1 MFKGTFPTMVRVLQ
15 QLRHDPRTIVLLWF
29 MPTLLLILLR
39 FVFDKQ
45 ELIFDAV
52 GPSLIAIFPLTTM
65 FLVTS
70 IATQRERADG
80 TLERLMTL
88 PLGKAGY
95 LLGYALAFSLMAT
108 VQATIVTAVSFTWLG
123 LSILG
128 PAPLLFAMALLV
140 AILGVALGL
149 VASALAK
156 TEFQA
161 VQFMPLF
168 ILPQFLLCG
177 MLVPRADMASWLK
190 AISDFL
196 PLSYVIEGLNELR
209 THSDITTLF
218 VLDMV
223 FVGIFVVSGLVV
235 GALTLRRQTS

>member
-1 MFKGTFPTMVRVLQ
+1 MLKGTFATMVRVLQ
-15 QLRHDPRTIVLLWF
+15 QLRHDPRTLVLLWF
-29 MPTLLLILLR
+29 VPTLLLILLR
-39 FVFDKQ
+39 YVFDKQ
-45 ELIFDAV
+45 ERVFDTI

-70 IATQRERADG
+70 IATQRERVDG

-108 VQATIVTAVSFTWLG
+108 IQATIVTAVSFTWLG

-140 AILGVALGL
+140 SILGVALGL
-149 VASALAK
+149 VASSLAK

-161 VQFMPLF
+161 VQFLPLF

-177 MLVPRADMASWLK
+177 LLVQRDLMASWLK
-190 AISDFL
+190 TISDFL

-209 THSDITTLF
+209 THADITTLF
-218 VLDMV
+218 LLDLV
-223 FVGIFVVSGLVV
+223 FVAIFVVGGLLI
-235 GALTLRRQTS
+235 GALTLRRRVD

>member
-1 MFKGTFPTMVRVLQ
+1 MFNGTLPTMLRVLQ
-15 QLRHDPRTIVLLWF
+15 QLKHDHRTIALLWF
-29 MPTLLLILLR
+29 MPTILLILLR
-39 FVFDKQ
+39 YVFDEQ
-45 ELIFDAV
+45 EVVFNAV

-80 TLERLMTL
+80 TLERLMTT
-88 PLGKAGY
+88 PLSKPGY
-95 LLGYALAFSLMAT
+95 LLGYALAFSLMAI

-140 AILGVALGL
+140 AVLGVALGL
-149 VASALAK
+149 VASSLAK

-161 VQFMPLF
+161 VQFMPAF
-168 ILPQFLLCG
+168 ILPQVLLCG
-177 MLVPRADMASWLK
+177 LLVPRESMASWLK

-209 THSDITTLF
+209 THPDVTTLF
-218 VLDMV
+218 ILDMIFVTV
-223 FVGIFVVSGLVV
+223 FVVAGLLV
-235 GALTLRRQTS
+235 GSLTLRRRVD